1 MSNNLNN
8 KIQQNDKGFFLTN
21 WSLKNKTSV
30 IIITL
35 LIIFFGVGSYISMP
49 KDLFPELKMP
59 TIYVRTVYPGNSPID
74 IENLITRPLEKQIKS
89 VDGIKN
95 LKSTSVQD
103 NSAIFVEFNTD
114 VDVEEALNDVK
125 DAVDKAKKDLPSDL
139 DMDPM
144 VMDIDFSEFPIM
156 NINISGDY
164 SLDDLKKY
172 AEDLQDELENLDE
185 IKRVDLKGA
194 LKREINIIVDLPRME
209 AMELTFNDIENAV
222 KFENMTISG
231 GDILL
236 GENRRNIR
244 VVGEFK
250 NVSDIENIIVKHEM
264 EKIVYLRDIAKVVDG
279 YEEPKSFARLDGL
292 PVVSLDVIKKSGE
305 NLLEATDKIN
315 LLIAEFKKTRFP
327 ADLQVTITNDQSQ
340 NTRNQISNLEN
351 SIIMGV
357 ILVVLV
363 LLFFIGLRNSMFV
376 GIAIPLSMFMSFAI
390 LSVMGVSMNL
400 VVLFSLILA
409 LGMLVDNAIV
419 VVENV
424 YRLYAEK
431 GMSPMRAAWN
441 GVGEIAVPIISSTA
455 TTLAAFFPLLF
466 WKDLMGEFMKFL
478 PMTLIIV
485 LSASLFVALVV
496 NPVFLANYIKKEDA
510 EYKPN
515 LQKTLKYFG
524 IFLVSGLF
532 FLIIG
537 KASIGNLFFAFSI
550 LTFINTYGLRPASIW
565 FQNKL
570 LPRLENLYERTLRY
584 WLTGK
589 RPVLLIAVYLPLLMV
604 FSFILLGVRAPK
616 VLFFPENEPK
626 YINVFIEAPIGTDIV
641 ATDSIVKKIEN
652 QIFQL
657 TKDYKDIISSIV
669 SNVGE
674 GSNDPNEGPSQGNT
688 PNKARITISFVE
700 FNKRNGKKSSDVMKM
715 LSENVKD
722 YPGIR
727 ISVDKNNEGPPVGKP
742 INLEIIGEDF
752 DKLLYLTDDIQR
764 KIEAENIPG
773 IEGLKI
779 DLEVSKPEMIVSI
792 DREKARM
799 FGLSTAQ
806 IGTALRNALFGKEI
820 SKFKDGEEEH
830 PIQLRLDDYYRYNI
844 AALMNQKITFRD
856 PTNGRISQV
865 PISSVATFYNSNTY
879 GSVKRKDL
887 DRVITI
893 SSNVLEGYNAT
904 EINNKLKEILASY
917 PMPEGYSY
925 KFTGEQEE
933 QAKSMAFLTNALLIA
948 VALIT
953 LILVSQFNS
962 VIKPFIIMISVFFS
976 TIGVFL
982 GLSIFN
988 MEFVIMMT
996 GIGIV
1001 SLAGIVVNNAI
1012 VLIDYTDLVRKCKR
1026 EEKNMDDDDI
1036 LPLEEAKEA
1045 IVEAG
1050 KTRLRPVLLTAITTV
1065 LGLVPLATGMNIDF
1079 FGLFERFEPDFYTGG
1094 DNAIFWGPMS
1104 WTVIF
1109 GLTFATFL
1117 TLVAVPA
1124 MYLITDKI
1132 NRRIRKWQGK
1142 TY

>member
-1 MSNNLNN
+1 
-8 KIQQNDKGFFLTN
+8 
-21 WSLKNKTSV
+21 
-30 IIITL
+30 
-35 LIIFFGVGSYISMP
+35 
-49 KDLFPELKMP
+49 
-59 TIYVRTVYPGNSPID
+59 
-74 IENLITRPLEKQIKS
+74 
-89 VDGIKN
+89 
-95 LKSTSVQD
+95 
-103 NSAIFVEFNTD
+103 
-114 VDVEEALNDVK
+114 
-125 DAVDKAKKDLPSDL
+125 
-139 DMDPM
+139 
-144 VMDIDFSEFPIM
+144 
-156 NINISGDY
+156 
-164 SLDDLKKY
+164 
-172 AEDLQDELENLDE
+172 
-185 IKRVDLKGA
+185 
-194 LKREINIIVDLPRME
+194 
-209 AMELTFNDIENAV
+209 
-222 KFENMTISG
+222 
-231 GDILL
+231 
-236 GENRRNIR
+236 
-244 VVGEFK
+244 
-250 NVSDIENIIVKHEM
+250 
-264 EKIVYLRDIAKVVDG
+264 
-279 YEEPKSFARLDGL
+279 
-292 PVVSLDVIKKSGE
+292 
-305 NLLEATDKIN
+305 
-315 LLIAEFKKTRFP
+315 
-327 ADLQVTITNDQSQ
+327 
-340 NTRNQISNLEN
+340 
-351 SIIMGV
+351 
-357 ILVVLV
+357 
-363 LLFFIGLRNSMFV
+363 
-376 GIAIPLSMFMSFAI
+376 
-390 LSVMGVSMNL
+390 
-400 VVLFSLILA
+400 
-409 LGMLVDNAIV
+409 
-419 VVENV
+419 
-424 YRLYAEK
+424 
-431 GMSPMRAAWN
+431 
-441 GVGEIAVPIISSTA
+441 
-455 TTLAAFFPLLF
+455 
-466 WKDLMGEFMKFL
+466 MGEFMKFL

-485 LSASLFVALVV
+485 LSASLFVALVI
-496 NPVFLANYIKKEDA
+496 NPVLLANYIKKEDA

-515 LQKTLKYFG
+515 LKKALKYAG
-524 IFLVSGLF
+524 IFTGLGIL
-532 FLIIG
+532 FLLMG
-537 KASIGNLFFAFSI
+537 KIAFGNLLIAFAI
-550 LTFINTYGLRPASIW
+550 LTFINTYGLRPATIW

-570 LPRLENLYERTLRY
+570 LPRLENFYERTLRY
-584 WLTGK
+584 WLSGK
-589 RPVLLIAVYLPLLMV
+589 RPVLLIAVYLPLLMI
-604 FSFILLGVRAPK
+604 FSFVLLGIRAPK

-626 YINVFIEAPIGTDIV
+626 YINVFIEAPIGTDIT
-641 ATDSIVKKIEN
+641 ATDSIVKKIER
-652 QIFQL
+652 QIFDL
-657 TKDYKDIISSIV
+657 TQNDKDIISSIV

-700 FNKRNGKKSSDVMKM
+700 FNKRNGKSSSEVMK
-715 LSENVKD
+715 LISENVKD

-752 DKLLYLTDDIQR
+752 EKLLFLTDDIQR
-764 KIEAENIPG
+764 KIDEENIPG

-806 IGTALRNALFGKEI
+806 IGSALRNALFGKEI
-820 SKFKDGEEEH
+820 SKFKDGEDEY

-904 EINNKLKEILASY
+904 EINKKLKEILASY

-1012 VLIDYTDLVRKCKR
+1012 VLIDYTDLVRKRKR

-1079 FGLFERFEPDFYTGG
+1079 FGLFERFEPDYYTGG

-1132 NRRIRKWQGK
+1132 NRRVRKWQGK
-1142 TY
+1142 TH

>member
-1 MSNNLNN
+1 MSNNSKNN
-8 KIQQNDKGFFLTN
+8 IQPNDKGFFLSN
-21 WSLKNKTSV
+21 WALRNKTSV

-35 LIIFFGVGSYISMP
+35 LIVVFGLSSYISTP
-49 KDLFPELKMP
+49 KELFPELKIP
-59 TIYVRTVYPGNSPID
+59 TIYVRTIYPGNSPLD

-125 DAVDKAKKDLPSDL
+125 DAVDKAKSDLPSDL
-139 DMDPM
+139 DTDPI

-156 NINISGDY
+156 NINLSGDF
-164 SLDDLKKY
+164 SIDDLKDY

-185 IKRVDLKGA
+185 IKRVDLKGS

-209 AMELTFNDIENAV
+209 AMEISFNDIENAV

-244 VVGEFK
+244 VDGEFK
-250 NVSDIENIIVKHEM
+250 SVSEIENIIVKHEM
-264 EKIVYLRDIAKVVDG
+264 EKIVYLRDIAKVEDG
-279 YEEPKSFARLDGL
+279 YQEPKSFARLDGY

-315 LLIAEFKKTRFP
+315 AIISEFKKTRFP
-327 ADLQVTITNDQSQ
+327 ENLSVTITNDQSV
-340 NTRNQISNLEN
+340 NTRDQITNLEN

-363 LLFFIGLRNSMFV
+363 LLFFIGLRNATIV
-376 GIAIPLSMFMSFAI
+376 GVAIPLSMFMSFAI
-390 LSVMGVSMNL
+390 LSIMGITLNL
-400 VVLFSLILA
+400 IVLFSLILA

-424 YRLYAEK
+424 YRLYEQK
-431 GMSPMRAAWN
+431 GMSPLRAAWN

-466 WKDLMGEFMKFL
+466 WKDLIGEFMKYL
-478 PMTLIIV
+478 PITLIIV

-496 NPVFLANYIKKEDA
+496 NPVLIANYIKKEES
-510 EYKPN
+510 EYKPD
-515 LQKTLKYFG
+515 LKKTLKYAGALALAGIIF
-524 IFLVSGLF
+524 IFL
-532 FLIIG
+532 G
-537 KASIGNLFFAFSI
+537 KIAFGNLLITFSI
-550 LTFINTYGLRPASIW
+550 LTFINVYGLKPATIW
-565 FQNKL
+565 FQNKF
-570 LPRLENLYERTLRY
+570 LPRLENFYERTLKY
-584 WLTGK
+584 WLNGK
-589 RPVLLIAVYLPLLMV
+589 RPTLLVAVYLPLLMI
-604 FSFILLGVRAPK
+604 FSFVLLAIRSPK
-616 VLFFPENEPK
+616 ILFFPNNEPK
-626 YINVFIEAPIGTDIV
+626 YINVFIEAPIGTDIRT
-641 ATDSIVKKIEN
+641 TDAIVKKIER
-652 QIFQL
+652 QIFDL
-657 TKDYKDIISSIV
+657 TQNDRDIISSIV

-700 FNKRNGKKSSDVMKM
+700 FNKRNGKSTSEVMK
-715 LSENVKD
+715 LISENVKD

-727 ISVDKNNEGPPVGKP
+727 ISVDKNREGPPVGKP

-752 DKLLYLTDDIQR
+752 DKLLFLTDDIQR
-764 KIEAENIPG
+764 KIEEENIPG

-799 FGLSTAQ
+799 FGLSTSQ
-806 IGTALRNALFGKEI
+806 IGFAIRNALFGKEI
-820 SKFKDGEEEH
+820 SKFKDGEDEY
-830 PIQLRLDDYYRYNI
+830 PIQLRLDDNYRYNV

-865 PISSVATFYNSNTY
+865 PISAVATFYNSSTY
-879 GSVKRKDL
+879 GSIKRKDL
-887 DRVITI
+887 DRVVTI

-904 EINNKLKEILASY
+904 EINNNLKEILASY
-917 PMPEGYSY
+917 PMPDGYTY

-933 QAKSMAFLTNALLIA
+933 QAKSSAFLTNALLIA
-948 VALIT
+948 VSLIS

-962 VIKPFIIMISVFFS
+962 VIKPFIIIISVFFS

-988 MEFVIMMT
+988 MELVIIMT

-1012 VLIDYTDLVRKCKR
+1012 VLIDYTDLLRKRKR
-1026 EEKNMDDDDI
+1026 EERNMSDDDI
-1036 LPLEEAKEA
+1036 LPIEDAKES
-1045 IVEAG
+1045 IIEAG
-1050 KTRLRPVLLTAITTV
+1050 KTRLRPVLLTAITTI
-1065 LGLVPLATGMNIDF
+1065 LGLIPLATGMNIDF
-1079 FGLFERFEPDFYTGG
+1079 FGLFERFEPDFYFGG
-1094 DNAIFWGPMS
+1094 DNVKFWGPMS

-1124 MYLITDKI
+1124 MYLISDKI

-1142 TY
+1142 SY

>member
-1 MSNNLNN
+1 MSSNSQN
-8 KIQQNDKGFFLTN
+8 KIQDSDKGFFLTN

-35 LIIFFGVGSYISMP
+35 LIILFGLGSYISMP
-49 KDLFPELKMP
+49 KDLFPEIKMP

-114 VDVEEALNDVK
+114 IDVDEALKDVK

-156 NINISGDY
+156 NINLSGDY

-194 LKREINIIVDLPRME
+194 LKREINIVVDLPRME
-209 AMELTFNDIENAV
+209 AMELSFGDIENAV
-222 KFENMTISG
+222 RSENMTMSG

-236 GENRRNIR
+236 DQNRRNIR
-244 VVGEFK
+244 IVGEFK

-264 EKIVYLRDIAKVVDG
+264 EKIVYLRDIAKVIDG
-279 YEEPKSFARLDGL
+279 YEEPKSFARLDGK

-305 NLLEATDKIN
+305 NLLAATDKIN
-315 LLIAEFKKTRFP
+315 LLIEDFKKTRFP
-327 ADLQVTITNDQSQ
+327 EDLKITITNDQSQ

-357 ILVVLV
+357 ILVILV

-390 LSVMGVSMNL
+390 LSIMGVSMNL

-424 YRLYAEK
+424 YRLYTEK

-466 WKDLMGEFMKFL
+466 WKDLIGEFMKFL

-496 NPVFLANYIKKEDA
+496 NPVFLANYIKKEETD
-510 EYKPN
+510 YKPN
-515 LQKTLKYFG
+515 LKKTLKYAG
-524 IFLVSGLF
+524 IFAGIGILF
-532 FLIIG
+532 LLIG
-537 KASIGNLFFAFSI
+537 KKVFGNLLITFAI

-565 FQNKL
+565 FQNTL

-584 WLTGK
+584 WLNGK
-589 RPVLLIAVYLPLLMV
+589 RPVLLIAVYLPLLMI
-604 FSFILLGVRAPK
+604 FSFVLMGVRAPK

-626 YINVFIEAPIGTDIV
+626 YINVFIEAPIGTDIT
-641 ATDSIVKKIEN
+641 ATDSIVKKIER
-652 QIFQL
+652 QIFDL
-657 TKDYKDIISSIV
+657 TQDYKDIISSVV

-700 FNKRNGKKSSDVMKM
+700 FNKRNGKSSSDVMKM

-764 KIEAENIPG
+764 KIDAENIPG

-806 IGTALRNALFGKEI
+806 IGTALRNALFGKEV
-820 SKFKDGEEEH
+820 SKFKDGEDEY

-887 DRVITI
+887 ERVITI

-904 EINNKLKEILASY
+904 EINNKLKEILATY
-917 PMPEGYSY
+917 PMPEGYTY
-925 KFTGEQEE
+925 KFTGEQEQ
-933 QAKSMAFLTNALLIA
+933 QAKSMAFLTNALFIA

-962 VIKPFIIMISVFFS
+962 IIKPFIIMISVFFS

-1012 VLIDYTDLVRKCKR
+1012 VLIDYTDLVRKRKR
-1026 EEKNMDDDDI
+1026 AEKNMDDDDI
-1036 LPLEEAKEA
+1036 LPIDEAKEA

-1065 LGLVPLATGMNIDF
+1065 LGLIPLATGMNIDF
-1079 FGLFERFEPDFYTGG
+1079 FGLFERFEPDYYIGG

-1109 GLTFATFL
+1109 GLSFATFL
-1117 TLVAVPA
+1117 TLVAVPS

-1132 NRRIRKWQGK
+1132 NRRVRKWQGK

>member
-1 MSNNLNN
+1 MSNNSQN
-8 KIQQNDKGFFLTN
+8 KIQPNDKGFSLTN

-30 IIITL
+30 MIITL
-35 LIIFFGVGSYISMP
+35 LIIFFGLGSYITMP

-114 VDVEEALNDVK
+114 VDVEEALKDVK
-125 DAVDKAKKDLPSDL
+125 DAVDKAKKDLPNDL
-139 DMDPM
+139 DMEPM

-156 NINISGDY
+156 NINLSGDY

-194 LKREINIIVDLPRME
+194 LKREINIVVDLPRME
-209 AMELTFNDIENAV
+209 AMELSFNDIENAI
-222 KFENMTISG
+222 KFENMTMSG

-264 EKIVYLRDIAKVVDG
+264 EKIVYLRDIAKVIDG

-305 NLLEATDKIN
+305 NLLDATDKIN
-315 LLIAEFKKTRFP
+315 LLIADFKKTRFP

-390 LSVMGVSMNL
+390 LSIMDVSMNL

-485 LSASLFVALVV
+485 LSASLFVALVI
-496 NPVFLANYIKKEDA
+496 NPVLLANYIKKEDN

-515 LQKTLKYFG
+515 LKKALKYAG
-524 IFLVSGLF
+524 IFTGLGII
-532 FLIIG
+532 FLLMG
-537 KASIGNLFFAFSI
+537 KIAFGNLLIAFAI
-550 LTFINTYGLRPASIW
+550 LTFINTYGLRPATIW

-570 LPRLENLYERTLRY
+570 LPRVENFYERTLRY
-584 WLTGK
+584 WLSGK
-589 RPVLLIAVYLPLLMV
+589 RPVLLIAVYLPLLMI
-604 FSFILLGVRAPK
+604 FSFVLLGIRAPK

-626 YINVFIEAPIGTDIV
+626 YINVFIEAPIGTDITT
-641 ATDSIVKKIEN
+641 TDSIVKKIER
-652 QIFQL
+652 QIFEL
-657 TKDYKDIISSIV
+657 TQNDKDIISSIV

-700 FNKRNGKKSSDVMKM
+700 FNKRNGKSSSEVMKM
-715 LSENVKD
+715 ISENVKD

-764 KIEAENIPG
+764 KIDEENIPG

-779 DLEVSKPEMIVSI
+779 DLEVSKPEMLVSI

-806 IGTALRNALFGKEI
+806 IGSALRNALFGKEI
-820 SKFKDGEEEH
+820 SKYKDGEDEY

-1012 VLIDYTDLVRKCKR
+1012 VLIDYTDLVRKRKR

-1036 LPLEEAKEA
+1036 LPIEEAKEA

-1079 FGLFERFEPDFYTGG
+1079 FGLFERFEPDYYTGG

-1132 NRRIRKWQGK
+1132 NRRVRKWQGK

>member
-1 MSNNLNN
+1 MSSNSQN
-8 KIQQNDKGFFLTN
+8 KIQENDKGFFLTN

-30 IIITL
+30 MIITL
-35 LIIFFGVGSYISMP
+35 LIIFFGLGSYISMP

-114 VDVEEALNDVK
+114 VDVEEALKDVK

-156 NINISGDY
+156 NINLSGDY

-194 LKREINIIVDLPRME
+194 LKREINIVVDLPRME
-209 AMELTFNDIENAV
+209 AMELSFNDIENAI
-222 KFENMTISG
+222 KFENMTMSG

-264 EKIVYLRDIAKVVDG
+264 EKIVYLRDIAKVIDG

-305 NLLEATDKIN
+305 NLLAATDKIN

-390 LSVMGVSMNL
+390 LSIMGVSMNL

-431 GMSPMRAAWN
+431 GMSPIRAAWN
-441 GVGEIAVPIISSTA
+441 GVGEIAIPIISSTA

-485 LSASLFVALVV
+485 LSASLFVALVI
-496 NPVFLANYIKKEDA
+496 NPVFLSNYIKKEDA

-515 LQKTLKYFG
+515 LKKALKYAGFFTGLG
-524 IFLVSGLF
+524 ILFLLM
-532 FLIIG
+532 G
-537 KASIGNLFFAFSI
+537 KIAFGNLLIAFAI
-550 LTFINTYGLRPASIW
+550 LTFINTYGLRPATIW

-570 LPRLENLYERTLRY
+570 LPRLENFYERTLRY
-584 WLTGK
+584 WLSGK
-589 RPVLLIAVYLPLLMV
+589 RPVLLIAVYLPLLMI
-604 FSFILLGVRAPK
+604 FSFVLMGIRSPK

-626 YINVFIEAPIGTDIV
+626 YINVFLEAPIGTDIT
-641 ATDSIVKKIEN
+641 ATDSIVKKIER
-652 QIFQL
+652 QIFDL
-657 TKDYKDIISSIV
+657 TQNDKDIISSIV

-700 FNKRNGKKSSDVMKM
+700 FKKRNGKSSSEVMKKI
-715 LSENVKD
+715 SENVKD

-727 ISVDKNNEGPPVGKP
+727 ISVDKNREGPPVGKP

-752 DKLLYLTDDIQR
+752 EKLLFLSDDIQR
-764 KIEAENIPG
+764 KIDDENIPG

-806 IGTALRNALFGKEI
+806 IGSALRNALFGKEI
-820 SKFKDGEEEH
+820 SKFKDGEDEY

-933 QAKSMAFLTNALLIA
+933 QAKSMAFLTKALLIA

-1012 VLIDYTDLVRKCKR
+1012 VLIDYTDLVRKRKR
-1026 EEKNMDDDDI
+1026 QEKNMDDDDI

-1050 KTRLRPVLLTAITTV
+1050 KTRLRPVMLTAITTV

-1079 FGLFERFEPDFYTGG
+1079 FGLFERFEPDYYTGG

-1132 NRRIRKWQGK
+1132 NRRVRKWQGK
-1142 TY
+1142 SH

>member
-1 MSNNLNN
+1 MSNNSKNI
-8 KIQQNDKGFFLTN
+8 IQPNDKGFFLSI
-21 WSLKNKTSV
+21 WALRNKTSV

-35 LIIFFGVGSYISMP
+35 LIVVFGLSSYLSTP
-49 KDLFPELKMP
+49 KELFPEIKIP
-59 TIYVRTVYPGNSPID
+59 TIYVRTIYPGNSPLD

-114 VDVEEALNDVK
+114 VDVEEALSDVK
-125 DAVDKAKKDLPSDL
+125 DAVHKAKSDLPSDL
-139 DMDPM
+139 DTDPI

-156 NINISGDY
+156 NINLSGDF
-164 SLDDLKKY
+164 SIDDLKEY
-172 AEDLQDELENLDE
+172 AEELQDELENLDE
-185 IKRVDLKGA
+185 IKRVDLKGS

-209 AMELTFNDIENAV
+209 AMEISFNDIENAV

-244 VVGEFK
+244 VDGEFK
-250 NVSDIENIIVKHEM
+250 SVSEIENIIVKHEM
-264 EKIVYLRDIAKVVDG
+264 EKIVYLRDIAKVEDG
-279 YEEPKSFARLDGL
+279 YQEPKSFARLDGY

-305 NLLEATDKIN
+305 NLLEVTDKIN
-315 LLIAEFKKTRFP
+315 AIISEFKKTRFP
-327 ADLQVTITNDQSQ
+327 ENLSVTITNDQSV
-340 NTRNQISNLEN
+340 NTRNQITNLEN

-363 LLFFIGLRNSMFV
+363 LLFFIGLRNATIV
-376 GIAIPLSMFMSFAI
+376 GVAIPLSMFLSFAI
-390 LSVMGVSMNL
+390 LSIMGITLNL
-400 VVLFSLILA
+400 IVLFSLILA

-424 YRLYAEK
+424 YRLYDQK

-466 WKDLMGEFMKFL
+466 WKDLIGEFMKYL
-478 PMTLIIV
+478 PITLIIV

-496 NPVFLANYIKKEDA
+496 NPVLIANYIKKEES
-510 EYKPN
+510 EYKPD
-515 LQKTLKYFG
+515 LKKTLKYAGSLALAGIIF
-524 IFLVSGLF
+524 IFL
-532 FLIIG
+532 G
-537 KASIGNLFFAFSI
+537 KIAFGNLLITFSI
-550 LTFINTYGLRPASIW
+550 LTFINVYGLKPATIW
-565 FQNKL
+565 FQNKF
-570 LPRLENLYERTLRY
+570 LPRLENFYERTLKY
-584 WLTGK
+584 WLNGK
-589 RPVLLIAVYLPLLMV
+589 RPVLLVAVYLPLLMI
-604 FSFILLGVRAPK
+604 FSFVLLAIRSPK
-616 VLFFPENEPK
+616 ILFFPNNEPK
-626 YINVFIEAPIGTDIV
+626 YINVFIEAPIGTDIRT
-641 ATDSIVKKIEN
+641 TDAIVKKIEQ
-652 QIFQL
+652 QIFYL
-657 TKDYKDIISSIV
+657 TQNYRDIITSIV

-674 GSNDPNEGPSQGNT
+674 GSNDPNDGPSQGNT

-700 FNKRNGKKSSDVMKM
+700 FNKRNGKSTSEVMK
-715 LSENVKD
+715 LISENVKD

-727 ISVDKNNEGPPVGKP
+727 ISVDKNREGPPVGKP
-742 INLEIIGEDF
+742 INLEISGEDF
-752 DKLLYLTDDIQR
+752 DKLLFLTDDIQR
-764 KIEAENIPG
+764 KIEEENIPG

-799 FGLSTAQ
+799 FGLSTSQ
-806 IGTALRNALFGKEI
+806 IGFAIRNALFGKEI
-820 SKFKDGEEEH
+820 SKFKDGEDEY
-830 PIQLRLDDYYRYNI
+830 PIKLRLDDNYRYNV
-844 AALMNQKITFRD
+844 ASLMNQKITFRD

-865 PISSVATFYNSNTY
+865 PISAVATFYNSSTY
-879 GSVKRKDL
+879 GSIKRKDL
-887 DRVITI
+887 NRVVTI

-904 EINNKLKEILASY
+904 EINNNIKKILASY
-917 PMPEGYSY
+917 PMPDGYTY

-933 QAKSMAFLTNALLIA
+933 QAKSSAFLTNALFIA
-948 VALIT
+948 VSLIS
-953 LILVSQFNS
+953 LILVTQFNS
-962 VIKPFIIMISVFFS
+962 VIKPFIIIISVLFS

-988 MEFVIMMT
+988 MELVIIMT

-1012 VLIDYTDLVRKCKR
+1012 VLIDYTDLLRKRKR
-1026 EEKNMDDDDI
+1026 EEKNMSDDDI
-1036 LPLEEAKEA
+1036 LPFEEAKES
-1045 IVEAG
+1045 IIEAG
-1050 KTRLRPVLLTAITTV
+1050 KTRLRPVLLTAITTI
-1065 LGLVPLATGMNIDF
+1065 LGLIPLATGMNIDF
-1079 FGLFERFEPDFYTGG
+1079 FGLFERFEPDFYFGG
-1094 DNAIFWGPMS
+1094 DNVKFWGPMS

-1117 TLVAVPA
+1117 TLIAVPA
-1124 MYLITDKI
+1124 MYLISDKI

-1142 TY
+1142 SY

>member
-1 MSNNLNN
+1 MSNNSINN
-8 KIQQNDKGFFLTN
+8 IQPNDKGFFLSN
-21 WSLKNKTSV
+21 WALRNKTSV

-35 LIIFFGVGSYISMP
+35 LIVVFGLSSYISTP
-49 KDLFPELKMP
+49 KELFPELKIP
-59 TIYVRTVYPGNSPID
+59 TVYVRTIYPGNSPLD

-125 DAVDKAKKDLPSDL
+125 DAVDKAKSDLPSDL
-139 DMDPM
+139 DTDPI

-156 NINISGDY
+156 NINLSGDF
-164 SLDDLKKY
+164 SIDDLKDY

-185 IKRVDLKGA
+185 IKRVDLKGS

-209 AMELTFNDIENAV
+209 AMEISFNDIENAV

-244 VVGEFK
+244 VDGEFK
-250 NVSDIENIIVKHEM
+250 SVSEIENIIVKHEM
-264 EKIVYLRDIAKVVDG
+264 EKIVYLRDIAKVEDG
-279 YEEPKSFARLDGL
+279 YQEPKSFARLDGY

-315 LLIAEFKKTRFP
+315 AIISEFKKTRFP
-327 ADLQVTITNDQSQ
+327 ENLSVTITNDQSV
-340 NTRNQISNLEN
+340 NTRDQITNLEN

-363 LLFFIGLRNSMFV
+363 LLFFIGLRNATIV
-376 GIAIPLSMFMSFAI
+376 GVAIPLSMFMSFAI
-390 LSVMGVSMNL
+390 LSIMGITLNL
-400 VVLFSLILA
+400 IVLFSLILA

-424 YRLYAEK
+424 YRLYEQK
-431 GMSPMRAAWN
+431 GMSPLRAAWN

-466 WKDLMGEFMKFL
+466 WKDLIGEFMKYL
-478 PMTLIIV
+478 PITLIIV

-496 NPVFLANYIKKEDA
+496 NPVLIANYIKKEES
-510 EYKPN
+510 EYKPD
-515 LQKTLKYFG
+515 LKKTLKYAGALALAGIIF
-524 IFLVSGLF
+524 IFL
-532 FLIIG
+532 G
-537 KASIGNLFFAFSI
+537 KIAFGNLLITFSI
-550 LTFINTYGLRPASIW
+550 LTFINVYGLKPATIW
-565 FQNKL
+565 FQNKF
-570 LPRLENLYERTLRY
+570 LPRLENFYERTLKY
-584 WLTGK
+584 WLNGK
-589 RPVLLIAVYLPLLMV
+589 RPTLLVAVYLPLLMI
-604 FSFILLGVRAPK
+604 FSFVLLAIRSPK
-616 VLFFPENEPK
+616 ILFFPNNEPK
-626 YINVFIEAPIGTDIV
+626 YINVFIEAPIGTDIRT
-641 ATDSIVKKIEN
+641 TDAIVKKIER
-652 QIFQL
+652 QIFDL
-657 TKDYKDIISSIV
+657 TQNDRDIISSIV

-700 FNKRNGKKSSDVMKM
+700 FNKRNGKSTSEVMK
-715 LSENVKD
+715 LISENVKD

-727 ISVDKNNEGPPVGKP
+727 ISVDKNREGPPVGKP

-752 DKLLYLTDDIQR
+752 DKLLFLTDDIQR
-764 KIEAENIPG
+764 KIEEENIPG

-799 FGLSTAQ
+799 FGLSTSQ
-806 IGTALRNALFGKEI
+806 IGFAIRNALFGKEI
-820 SKFKDGEEEH
+820 SKFKDGEDEY
-830 PIQLRLDDYYRYNI
+830 PIQLRLDDNYRYNV

-865 PISSVATFYNSNTY
+865 PISAVATFYNSSTY
-879 GSVKRKDL
+879 GSIKRKDL
-887 DRVITI
+887 DRVVTI

-904 EINNKLKEILASY
+904 EINNNLKEILASY
-917 PMPEGYSY
+917 PMPDGYTY

-933 QAKSMAFLTNALLIA
+933 QAKSSAFLTNALLIA
-948 VALIT
+948 VSLIS

-962 VIKPFIIMISVFFS
+962 VIKPFIIIISVFFS

-988 MEFVIMMT
+988 MELVIIMT

-1012 VLIDYTDLVRKCKR
+1012 VLIDYTDLLRKRKR
-1026 EEKNMDDDDI
+1026 EERNMSDDDI
-1036 LPLEEAKEA
+1036 LPIEDAKES
-1045 IVEAG
+1045 IIEAG
-1050 KTRLRPVLLTAITTV
+1050 KTRLRPVLLTAITTI
-1065 LGLVPLATGMNIDF
+1065 LGLIPLATGMNIDF
-1079 FGLFERFEPDFYTGG
+1079 FGLFERFEPDFYFGG
-1094 DNAIFWGPMS
+1094 DNVKFWGPMS

-1124 MYLITDKI
+1124 MYLISDKI

-1142 TY
+1142 SY